1 VPPVALNSFTGI
13 GAPVLFAG
21 LSPGEGVLDLGC
33 GAGLDSTLMAR
44 MVAPHGHVYGV
55 DIAPGMIATARTA
68 VAEAG
73 LDNVTII
80 ESAAENLPLPDQSI
94 DIAVVNGLF
103 NLAPDKGAVASE
115 LRRVLRPGGR
125 MVGAEIVITDNR
137 PPAQPDL
144 EAWFR

>member
-1 VPPVALNSFTGI
+1 
-13 GAPVLFAG
+13 
-21 LSPGEGVLDLGC
+21 
-33 GAGLDSTLMAR
+33 
-44 MVAPHGHVYGV
+44 
-55 DIAPGMIATARTA
+55 
-68 VAEAG
+68 
-73 LDNVTII
+73 
-80 ESAAENLPLPDQSI
+80 
-94 DIAVVNGLF
+94 VVNGLF